1 MSYDFCILSACR
13 HKLRASV
20 VLVDRRSKVVLETQ
34 DSKESAAWN
43 HTLEGMLVWYIS
55 HVTFHLSDSH
65 IRSSVCLQSMIE
77 YMVYG
82 TLSGVWAEMKDEG
95 MPLFSAFKP
104 CMVNKGLR
112 KLLHD
117 VGVQNPE
124 SYRSHDLRRGYV
136 HYLF

>member
-1 MSYDFCILSACR
+1 
-13 HKLRASV
+13 
-20 VLVDRRSKVVLETQ
+20 
-34 DSKESAAWN
+34 
-43 HTLEGMLVWYIS
+43 
-55 HVTFHLSDSH
+55 
-65 IRSSVCLQSMIE
+65 
-77 YMVYG
+77 MVYG

-124 SYRSHDLRRGYV
+124 SYRSHDLRRG
-136 HYLF
+136 HARDMQDRGHTIGQILAAGQWKSAAFMTYLDEDELAAEAVLEAHLNESSDEDVA